1 MKAFSI
7 VLIKGAFWTVGAF
20 GVSQLLRIASSVVL
34 ARLLA
39 PQLFG
44 IMLIVYS
51 MRTAIELFSDV
62 GIGQNIVYSNNSE
75 HPEFYNTAWTIQL
88 FRGILLW
95 LVCFIAALPLAH
107 FYAAPILIFVMPVA
121 GFASVLAGVT
131 SISPFVL
138 RKRMEISKLNAFEMI
153 TGSIGTVLQIAFAYI
168 SPTIWA
174 LVLGSLAV
182 NAVTTV
188 GSYFLLSELK
198 LRLFVS
204 RKYLR
209 EILTFG
215 KWIFLGSIVYFL
227 SMNFDRL
234 YLAKI
239 VPLELLGV
247 YGIARNISDLLYVL
261 INRLGNLLVFPFIAS
276 HSHMPRAELR
286 QQLMSIRLKFCLI
299 AALGFSISAATADF
313 MIRILY
319 DQRYHAAGWML
330 PPLIIGLWFSTISSL
345 NESALVGFGKPAYSA
360 VANALKF
367 TWLLIGLPLAFT
379 KFGFLGAIVV
389 IAASDLCRY
398 LALLVGQWR
407 EKFSF
412 GIQDLAISLFTLSLI
427 GLFEWLRWYLG
438 LGTSFHDLPLGHA
451 H

>member
-1 MKAFSI
+1 MKAFSV
-7 VLIKGAFWTVGAF
+7 VLVKGAFWTVGAF
-20 GVSQLLRIASSVVL
+20 SVNQLLRIVSTIVL

-75 HPEFYNTAWTIQL
+75 DPEFYNTAWTIQL
-88 FRGILLW
+88 LRGILLW
-95 LVCFIAALPLAH
+95 LVCLITALPLAH

-121 GFASVLAGVT
+121 GFATVLAGVA

-138 RKRMEISKLNAFEMI
+138 RKRMQISKLNAFEMI
-153 TGSIGTVLQIAFAYI
+153 TGLIGTALQIAFAYI

-174 LVLGSLAV
+174 LVFGNLATYS
-182 NAVTTV
+182 VTTV
-188 GSYFLLSELK
+188 GSYFLLPELK
-198 LRLFVS
+198 LRPFVS
-204 RKYLR
+204 RKYIR

-247 YGIARNISDLLYVL
+247 YGIARNISDLLYLL
-261 INRLGNLLVFPFIAS
+261 IARLGNLLVFPFIAS

-330 PPLIIGLWFSTISSL
+330 PLLIIGLWFSTISSL

-389 IAASDLCRY
+389 VAASDLCRY
-398 LALLVGQWR
+398 LALLVGQRR

-412 GIQDLAISLFTLSLI
+412 GIQDLAISLFMLSLI
-427 GLFEWLRWYLG
+427 GLFEWLRWNLG
-438 LGTSFHDLPLGHA
+438 LGTSFHDL
-451 H
+451 